1 MRTMAKATWIAGGAA
16 VALALGT
23 ATAVAATGG
32 GTDDGPRV
40 VQSGTPAGEDRTP
53 RPTPSDQPSP
63 VPVGPSTPGA
73 GGRGADDPATHDVGD
88 DHGTDDAATHDVGD
102 DHGTDDP
109 ATHDAGDDH
118 RTGGHGADD

>member
-16 VALALGT
+16 VALTLGT

-73 GGRGADDPATHDVGD
+73 RGRGADDPATHDVGD
-88 DHGTDDAATHDVGD
+88 DHGA
-102 DHGTDDP
+102 DDP
-109 ATHDAGDDH
+109 ATHDAGEH
-118 RTGGHGADD
+118 HGLGGHGSDD